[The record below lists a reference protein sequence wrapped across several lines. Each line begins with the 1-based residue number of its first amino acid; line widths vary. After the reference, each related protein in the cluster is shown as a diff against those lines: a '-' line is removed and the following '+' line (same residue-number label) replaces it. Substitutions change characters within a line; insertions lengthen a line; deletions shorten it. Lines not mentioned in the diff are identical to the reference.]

1 MKISGMLQ
9 GLNPLKVA
17 GATPKK
23 YEKAPAE
30 AFVPSKNT
38 PLADIKEIYRKH
50 NQPLDDKQLKE
61 IDQFFSETEGSKTDK
76 LKAID
81 MALTKGV
88 PIESSNLEEIHAA
101 IKTDGE
107 SRLLDIEVQ
116 DVTDQE
122 TLKDFVDT
130 LELPESVKDYI
141 IEQLDQ
147 GVPLKEILQNVVK
160 QFFTVEVK
168 EAESP
173 MALLEQI
180 KVALESLSPK
190 EMALVLKA
198 IAMTANTEMTS
209 KVVSPQIEEMHS
221 EDLVLSLALNEET
234 DENKKAAEYV
244 LKEKDSSAT
253 TNTKQMPSKL
263 ETSDPKHVSE
273 LTDEALDTEIEHAVD
288 RVLEHLEVLASL
300 VENRGTFKVFLVKET
315 TEATIE
321 AKVTFETFQK
331 QLDTLLEVKPVAQ
344 MKENL
349 EKAIA
354 SLDKLL
360 IKSTVSLF
368 SDMHMER
375 DLLKASAEL
384 EQAKL
389 AFKNEDFATA
399 KAIMTSV
406 KEKVGGIVFNPS
418 ITRIEAFATSKM
430 DRVAQALEPRP
441 VELDKMIAKQLSLS
455 QSEGQTKSSKDVFE
469 TLRLMGLT
477 HEVELADTIEGKSI
491 SKNASLFQANVKE
504 ILLKLM
510 KEEVDARAIEKAE
523 NHLMNLAGQQSMTQQ
538 DAQDKHAFKFFNYPI
553 EKADGAL
560 GDMKVYLNGPKSGEK
575 LDSQNASLYFAVQIK
590 GHGDVGVK
598 LKIHS
603 GRLDMTVQAERAKAL
618 SEYFEPM
625 FEAIESMGYEKGQLS
640 FEDSREV
647 ERNEKVTTS
656 SLVDQGP
663 SDEKGFDFKI

>member
-38 PLADIKEIYRKH
+38 PLAEIKEIYRKH

-61 IDQFFSETEGSKTDK
+61 IDQFFSDTEGSKTDK
-76 LKAID
+76 LKAVD

-107 SRLLDIEVQ
+107 SKLLDIEVQ

-160 QFFTVEVK
+160 QFFTVKVK

-180 KVALESLSPK
+180 KVALEGLSPK

-198 IAMTANTEMTS
+198 IAVAANSVED
-209 KVVSPQIEEMHS
+209 VSPQIEEMHS
-221 EDLVLSLALNEET
+221 EDLVLSLDFNEET

-244 LKEKDSSAT
+244 LEDKDSSAT
-253 TNTKQMPSKL
+253 TNTNTKQMPSKL
-263 ETSDPKHVSE
+263 ETSDPKRVFE
-273 LTDEALDTEIEHAVD
+273 LTDEALETEIEHAVD
-288 RVLEHLEVLASL
+288 RVLEHLDVLASL

-331 QLDTLLEVKPVAQ
+331 QLDPLLEVKPVAQ

-384 EQAKL
+384 DQAKL

-406 KEKVGGIVFNPS
+406 KEKVGSIVFNPS
-418 ITRIEAFATSKM
+418 MTRIEAFATSKM

-477 HEVELADTIEGKSI
+477 HEVELADTIEGKTI

-560 GDMKVYLNGPKSGEK
+560 GDMKVYLNGPKNGEK

-603 GRLDMTVQAERAKAL
+603 GRLDMTVQADRAKTL

-640 FEDSREV
+640 FEEAREE
-647 ERNEKVTTS
+647 ERNEKVTTR